1 MVQNHL
7 MQVMSLV
14 AMEAP
19 ASLEHQAVR
28 NEKSKV
34 LEAVRP
40 ISRAE
45 VPGATVRGQY
55 TAGEIGGTPV
65 PGYREEP
72 GVPADSTTETYAA
85 VQFMIDNWRWAGV
98 PFYLRSGKRLPRRVT
113 EIVIQFRRAPH
124 LLFRHFGEQR
134 LERNV
139 LIIRIQ
145 PNEGIHLRFG
155 VKVPGSGMVIQPV
168 SMEFDYSETFQ
179 AEPPEAY
186 ERLLLDCMLGDIT
199 LFSRE
204 DWMDLSWQ
212 LIDPI
217 LEAWSE
223 DTSPLPEYPAG
234 SWGPYEACDLLTAN
248 DHVWWDPE

>member
-1 MVQNHL
+1 M
-7 MQVMSLV
+7 
-14 AMEAP
+14 
-19 ASLEHQAVR
+19 
-28 NEKSKV
+28 
-34 LEAVRP
+34 
-40 ISRAE
+40 
-45 VPGATVRGQY
+45 
-55 TAGEIGGTPV
+55 V

-72 GVPADSTTETYAA
+72 GVSPDSRTETYAA
-85 VQFMIDNWRWAGV
+85 VRFMIDNWRWAGV

-113 EIVIQFRRAPH
+113 EIAIRFRRAPH
-124 LLFRHFGEQR
+124 LLFRNFGEQQ

-139 LIIRIQ
+139 LVIRVQ

-155 VKVPGSGMVIQPV
+155 VKVPGAGMTIRPV
-168 SMEFDYSETFQ
+168 TMEFDYCEAFQ

-217 LEAWSE
+217 LDAWGA
-223 DTSPLPEYPAG
+223 DPSPLPEYPAG
-234 SWGPYEACDLLTAN
+234 SWGPDEACDLLAQ
-248 DHVWWDPE
+248 DGHAWWEPA